1 MKYVLKTF
9 LVIILAVLCFW
20 ALAIPVQA
28 SNRSLHDNANI
39 MTPSDENYINAVANE
54 LTKNQDFEL
63 CIGTTTSISSM
74 TPLEYAKGFAQSY
87 GFDDNCIVFLIYRD
101 YLYVYQLGNVS
112 LLTNSQI
119 QNLENNFNIEAMNSS
134 VYYALSDA
142 LNTTQEYIRKTSGLD
157 DIHNNDDLPVEPAK
171 WKQLLPDGVSLFISC
186 LLTILVTCVMVFF
199 HNAANKKIK
208 ANAYLS
214 HDNGFEVT
222 DRTVI
227 FVGTKQEIV
236 RDFYRDRSRK

>member
-20 ALAIPVQA
+20 VLAIPVQA
-28 SNRSLHDNANI
+28 DSRCLYDNANL

-87 GFDDNCIVFLIYRD
+87 GFDDNCIVFLIYQD
-101 YLYVYQLGNVS
+101 SLYIYQFGNVS

-119 QNLENNFNIEAMNSS
+119 NALETSFAIEVDNSNT
-134 VYYALSDA
+134 YYALSYT
-142 LNTTQEYIRKTSGLD
+142 LNNTKQYIQKSSGLND
-157 DIHNNDDLPVEPAK
+157 VHNNDDLPVESST
-171 WKQLLPDGVSLFISC
+171 WKKLLPDGVSLFISC

-208 ANAYLS
+208 ANAYLA
-214 HDNGFEVT
+214 HDDGFEVT

-227 FVGTKQEIV
+227 FVGTRQEIV

>member
-20 ALAIPVQA
+20 VLAMPVQA
-28 SNRSLHDNANI
+28 YSRCLYDNANL
-39 MTPSDENYINAVANE
+39 MTTSEEDYINSVANDIM
-54 LTKNQDFEL
+54 KNQDCDL
-63 CIGTTTSISSM
+63 CIGTITSLSSM
-74 TPLEYAKGFAQSY
+74 TSKEYAKVFAQTY
-87 GFDDNCIVFLIYRD
+87 GFSDDCIVFLIYKD
-101 YLYVYQLGNVS
+101 SLYIYQFGNVS

-119 QNLENNFNIEAMNSS
+119 NALETGFAIEAANSS
-134 VYYALSDA
+134 TYYALSYT
-142 LNTTQEYIRKTSGLD
+142 LNNTKQYIQKSSGLND
-157 DIHNNDDLPVEPAK
+157 VNNNDGLPVESPT
-171 WKQLLPDGVSLFISC
+171 WKKLLPDGVSLFISC
-186 LLTILVTCVMVFF
+186 LATILVTCVMVFF

-227 FVGTKQEIV
+227 FVGTRQEIV
-236 RDFYRDRSRK
+236 RNFYRDRSRK

>member
-28 SNRSLHDNANI
+28 DSRCLYDNANL

-87 GFDDNCIVFLIYRD
+87 GFDDNCIVFLIYRNS
-101 YLYVYQLGNVS
+101 LYIYQLGNVS

-119 QNLENNFNIEAMNSS
+119 QTLETNFAIEATNSS
-134 VYYALSDA
+134 AYYALSDT

-157 DIHNNDDLPVEPAK
+157 DIHNNDGLPVEPAK
-171 WKQLLPDGVSLFISC
+171 WKRLLPDGVSLFISC

-227 FVGTKQEIV
+227 FVGTQQEIV

>member
-20 ALAIPVQA
+20 VLAIPVQA
-28 SNRSLHDNANI
+28 SNRSLYDNANV
-39 MTPSDENYINAVANE
+39 MTPSDEDYINSVANDIM
-54 LTKNQDFEL
+54 KNQDFDL
-63 CIGTTTSISSM
+63 CIGTITSLSSM
-74 TPLEYAKGFAQSY
+74 TSREYAKGFAQSY
-87 GFDDNCIVFLIYRD
+87 GFDDNCIVFLIYQD
-101 YLYVYQLGNVS
+101 SLYIYQFGNVS

-119 QNLENNFNIEAMNSS
+119 NALETGFAIEVANSNA
-134 VYYALSDA
+134 YYALSYT
-142 LNTTQEYIRKTSGLD
+142 LNNTKQYIQKSSGLND
-157 DIHNNDDLPVEPAK
+157 VNNNDDLPVESST
-171 WKQLLPDGVSLFISC
+171 WKKLLPDGVSLFISC

-227 FVGTKQEIV
+227 FVGTRQEIV